1 MKTFNLRKNWNLKL
15 GSPGIVHVMPAA
27 IDVLEFKKDAVYRIA
42 SKDDRLNAHSYKLVR
57 INKLKLENVTTVMTV
72 ASHGQPKQKF
82 IERFINDHPGATTE
96 TKVIVLSFIS
106 KALSP

>member
-1 MKTFNLRKNWNLKL
+1 
-15 GSPGIVHVMPAA
+15 MPAA
-27 IDVLEFKKDAVYRIA
+27 IDVLEFKKDTVYRIA
-42 SKDDRLNAHSYKLVR
+42 SKDDRRLNAHSYKLVR
-57 INKLKLENVTTVMTV
+57 INKLKLENVTTAMTV
-72 ASHGQPKQKF
+72 ASHGQTKQKF